1 MVHGVRI
8 KHLQVAFR
16 PAARQPY
23 VDCLELQCGTATI
36 AVPLEALL
44 PASKLQ
50 LPPAL
55 DFGCVP
61 AKEQVEQQL
70 PIKNVGDA
78 PLRFAWKIEPPFAI
92 LPAAGQLAP
101 GQTLTCQVRPQEVQ
115 SHHSAAP
122 LLHCCMLQV
131 QQLQILLPQHG

>member
-1 MVHGVRI
+1 MMSTLFVFLDHCCV
-8 KHLQVAFR
+8 QVAFR
-16 PAARQPY
+16 PAVRQTY
-23 VDCLELQCGTATI
+23 ADCLELQCGTATI

-55 DFGCVP
+55 YFGCVP
-61 AKEQVEQQL
+61 AKEQVQQQL

-78 PLRFAWKIEPPFAI
+78 QLRFAWKIEAPFAI

-101 GQTLTCQVRPQEVQ
+101 GQTLLCQVC
-115 SHHSAAP
+115 
-122 LLHCCMLQV
+122 L
-131 QQLQILLPQHG
+131 